1 MSLVR
6 HANSPYWY
14 ASFMINGKPYLKSTK
29 TNNKALAQKVENE
42 LRRKAIEEIHF
53 EKNETCTLKEIIDEH
68 LELKKPTEMTE
79 RAKKCFAQLETVSR
93 KLLGY
98 KLNNMTKEPIE
109 VYGFEA
115 SMPFHEL
122 TSKHLVRLMMARRSE
137 GVSTGTFLHELLFI
151 NALMTT
157 AKQLGYQVPD
167 IDIKAFKKE
176 HKVKQ
181 EKGTI
186 HYLTEE
192 QENKLLDELDPL
204 KDIQGLGAYEDRT
217 DEQIRIRR
225 DNYDFV
231 VTLLDTGARHEEI
244 ATLEWSQVDLV
255 NKQIRLIRGKTK
267 NESTLQMTKRL
278 YLIMQNRS
286 ENKRS
291 EQWVFTNKNG
301 GHRGYNIAG
310 LQGAM
315 KRAGIEGSFHT
326 LRKTLAS
333 KLVRNGLAI
342 SDVSA
347 ILGHS
352 NVTTTAS
359 YYASLSPSEAS
370 KRAVAMLDL

>member
-6 HANSPYWY
+6 HAKSPYWY
-14 ASFMINGKPYLKSTK
+14 ASFMVDGKAYLKSTK
-29 TNNKALAQKVENE
+29 TNNKALAQKIENE
-42 LRRKAIEEIHF
+42 LRRKVIEDMHF
-53 EKNETCTLKEIIDEH
+53 EKKETCTLKEIIDEH
-68 LELKKPTEMTE
+68 MEMKKPIEMTE
-79 RAKKCFAQLETVSR
+79 SAKKCYAQLETVSR

-98 KLNNMTKEPIE
+98 KLNNFTGEPIA

-115 SMPFHEL
+115 STPFHTL
-122 TSKHLVRLMMARRSE
+122 TSKDLVRLMMARRKE
-137 GVSTGTFLHELLFI
+137 GLSMGSFLHELLFI
-151 NALMTT
+151 NALMVT
-157 AKQLGYQVPD
+157 AKQLGYQSPN
-167 IDIKAFKKE
+167 IDIKEFKKE

-192 QENKLLDELDPL
+192 QEIRLLEELDPL
-204 KDIQGLGAYEDRT
+204 KDVQGLGSYEDRT
-217 DEQIRIRR
+217 DEQVRIRR

-244 ATLEWSQVDLV
+244 ASLTWAQVDLD
-255 NKQIRLIRGKTK
+255 NKQIRLIRGKTN

-278 YLIMQNRS
+278 YLIMKSRS
-286 ENKRS
+286 ENKHS
-291 EQWVFTNKNG
+291 DEWVFTNKAG

-310 LQGAM
+310 LRGAM

-359 YYASLSPSEAS
+359 YYAALCPSES
-370 KRAVAMLDL
+370 SRRAVALLDL